1 MMTESPNMAPPDDK
15 TLKLI
20 LQGGLAAVGAFLV
33 VVMAWQQNGA
43 IQMIQRELAAHSAA
57 TQPLRD
63 EISALKWQI
72 ERQTEIQRQ
81 MCVMQARSQRLST
94 DVCWQVPSR

>member
-1 MMTESPNMAPPDDK
+1 
-15 TLKLI
+15 
-20 LQGGLAAVGAFLV
+20 
-33 VVMAWQQNGA
+33 MAWQQNGA

-94 DVCWQVPSR
+94 DVCWQRWQNTSPDSEYSNPNTSHPRD